1 MASVHARLL
10 LATSLASGLGSCARS
25 ASVMPEQARTEE
37 AALPTLALTEL
48 LLPGSALGPSAKARA
63 LSEKRVRLL
72 GFMADMEQA
81 SADALYMVPR
91 PVHCDEGGGG
101 TGDLPPDAVLLTLPS
116 ELPRSLEHIAGPVE
130 AVGVLEIGNRAD
142 ARGRATN
149 FRLRLEAR
157 ASARAEDPDHARRQR
172 AL

>member
-10 LATSLASGLGSCARS
+10 AIPLTLSLSSCARS
-25 ASVMPEQARTEE
+25 ASATPEQDHTPAQE
-37 AALPTLALTEL
+37 ASLPTLALTEL
-48 LLPGSALGPSAKARA
+48 LAPGAALEPSEKARA

-116 ELPRSLEHIAGPVE
+116 ELVRSREHIAGPVE
-130 AVGVLEIGNRAD
+130 AVGVLEVGNRAD
-142 ARGRATN
+142 AQGRVAN
-149 FRLRLEAR
+149 FRLRL
-157 ASARAEDPDHARRQR
+157 DHERMRR